1 MGEAALKKE
10 YYTIEDYLATEEK
23 ADYKSEY
30 YNGEII
36 AMSGGSRNHSVI
48 CVNMNWRLGES
59 LAEKECVVFDSNMKL
74 RIDMADSFV
83 YPDVTVV
90 CGDIQFY
97 EERTDIITNPVLII
111 EVLSP
116 STLSFDRGEK
126 FEYYRRL
133 SSLKEYLLISQDKP
147 MIESYYK
154 QDEKKWLY
162 SVAKGLE
169 ESVYIQSIDC
179 KLALKDIYHKTELY
193 NNP

>member
-1 MGEAALKKE
+1 MGEAAVKKE
-10 YYTIEDYLATEEK
+10 YFTIEDYLATEEK
-23 ADYKSEY
+23 AGYKSEY

-74 RIDMADSFV
+74 RIAETDSFV
-83 YPDVTVV
+83 YPDVMVV

-97 EERTDIITNPVLII
+97 QERTDILINPVLII

-116 STLSFDRGEK
+116 STRLFDRVEK
-126 FEYYRRL
+126 FEYYRSI
-133 SSLKEYLLISQDKP
+133 SSVKEYLLISQDKP
-147 MIESYYK
+147 MVESYYK

-162 SVAKGLE
+162 SVVKGVE
-169 ESVYIQSIDC
+169 ESIYLQSIDC
-179 KLALKDIYHKTELY
+179 KLDLKDIYHKTEMSIK
-193 NNP
+193 N